1 MWQPLPR
8 GQVTIGDGFWKRW
21 RDLIGETT
29 LAHQYEEMRAEG
41 QMDAM
46 LLDRK
51 MHRGRELA
59 DPWADADG
67 GAAASSGIPILPNGW
82 KPPPRASSKPEMTR
96 SRRASTR
103 LSPCS
108 SERSYP
114 TATSTAIFSPG
125 VRSIDSRISGICTNS
140 IALAILSRPPWFI
153 LRRPKRSG
161 S

>member
-59 DPWADADG
+59 DPWADAGWWG
-67 GAAASSGIPILPNGW
+67 GSIFWDSDLAKWLEAASARL
-82 KPPPRASSKPEMTR
+82 EQTR
-96 SRRASTR
+96 
-103 LSPCS
+103 
-108 SERSYP
+108 
-114 TATSTAIFSPG
+114 
-125 VRSIDSRISGICTNS
+125 DD
-140 IALAILSRPPWFI
+140 ALEARVDEII
-153 LRRPKRSG
+153 T
-161 S
+161 